1 MAKMTKKIALI
12 SLFIATTV
20 FVIYYLEDEDNQFKF
35 KLSLEGSLFKD
46 TYFVQ
51 KKDGE
56 VKLAIKSSETFISDD
71 GKFMELK
78 GVLIDFPEKNFKIS
92 AQKAEYY
99 PESGDLY
106 LKGGIEGTSDQIKIT
121 ATEAH
126 WKGSEKTL
134 YSENP
139 LIITGKNFSITG
151 NGGKAKADLIEL
163 NKGVKAVVYSKN

>member
-1 MAKMTKKIALI
+1 MGKKIALI
-12 SLFIATTV
+12 AVFIAFV
-20 FVIYYLEDEDNQFKF
+20 VSVIYYLEDEDNQFKL

-56 VKLAIKSSETFISDD
+56 VKLALKSSETFISDD

-78 GVLIDFPEKNFKIS
+78 GVLIDFPEKNFKVS
-92 AQKAEYY
+92 AQKAHYY
-99 PESGDLY
+99 PELGDLY
-106 LKGGIEGTSDQIKIT
+106 LKEGIEGSSDQIKIT
-121 ATEAH
+121 GTEAY

-151 NGGKAKADLIEL
+151 NSGKAKADLIEL
-163 NKGVKAVVYSKN
+163 NKGVKAIVYSKN